1 MNKINRNLAD
11 IHADDY
17 AISTHASKDILECI
31 KKGKLNSIS
40 IVPNMSCFQECM
52 RMLMEQWDTYEAK
65 PLISVHLNVMEGHCC
80 SNPEDVPDLVDQ
92 KGFFKVSWGGLI
104 KASYSKREFIKIKK
118 QLKQEIKQQIDVVQ
132 AAIPSECSLR
142 LDSHQHTHMIP
153 IVWKALM
160 EVIDEVHYD
169 VEFIRVAKE
178 PLSPFMKQIS
188 LFPSYSIINIVKNV
202 ILNWYAIRA
211 NKDLRLRNIESMLLW
226 GLIMSGHMDAD
237 RIIRLYEPML
247 KYCKRKG
254 KNLEILFHPG
264 TALKEELGEEYVKEG
279 FVQFHLSKGREIER
293 WAVENL

>member
-1 MNKINRNLAD
+1 MNKINRSLAD

-17 AISTHASKDILECI
+17 AISVHASKDILACI
-31 KKGKLNSIS
+31 KEGKLNSIS

-52 RMLMEQWDTYEAK
+52 EMLMEQWDTYEVK
-65 PLISVHLNVMEGHCC
+65 PLISVHLNVMEGHCS
-80 SNPEDVPDLVDQ
+80 SNQEDVSDLVDQ
-92 KGFFKVSWGGLI
+92 KGFFNVSWGGLI
-104 KASYSKREFIKIKK
+104 KASYSKKIFIKIKK
-118 QLKQEIKQQIDVVQ
+118 HLKMEIKQQIDVVQ
-132 AAIPSECSLR
+132 AAMPSECSLR

-160 EVIDEVHYD
+160 EVIDEMHYD

-178 PLSPFMKQIS
+178 PLSPFMKQLS
-188 LFPSYSIINIVKNV
+188 LYPSYSIINIVKNV

-211 NKDLRLRNIESMLLW
+211 NKDLKQRNIKSMLLW

-247 KYCKRKG
+247 GYCKQKG

-264 TALKEELGEEYVKEG
+264 TVLKEEIGEEFVKEG